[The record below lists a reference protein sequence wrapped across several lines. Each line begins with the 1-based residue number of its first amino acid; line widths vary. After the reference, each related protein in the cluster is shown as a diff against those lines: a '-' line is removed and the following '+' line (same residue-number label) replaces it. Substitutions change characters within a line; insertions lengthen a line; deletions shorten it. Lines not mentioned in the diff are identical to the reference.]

1 MLSSLVPDLPVLP
14 PLLKLGWPAQVLK
27 MGGKHYLTGPVILAR
42 TNMDGEII
50 SMTIDEVY
58 LFVRHEVA

>member
-1 MLSSLVPDLPVLP
+1 
-14 PLLKLGWPAQVLK
+14 

-42 TNMDGEII
+42 TNMDGEVILL
-50 SMTIDEVY
+50 TIDEVY